1 MGLSFFPPLILRCP
15 AKPFE
20 KSVTTPLP
28 AELLNDT
35 ALMEAI
41 HMASPALYEQCLKYQ
56 SGSITDPRKQ
66 QKVTNAIIKYYN
78 RMRSRPTPF
87 GLFSGCTVLQ
97 WGERD
102 NIALTTDKWVRH
114 IRFDTDFLCKLV
126 QQLEALPEVR
136 HQLYYRFNSS
146 MYQVGNEYRYYE
158 YILENNQRKY
168 QISSVD
174 TSPLLSALT
183 DQCKC
188 SAVQFDALCRQ
199 VMEMES
205 VSHAEATAYIDEMIA
220 SQLLVSNLG
229 FQGAGDD
236 FLEQIIHILLQVH
249 RDTGSDTVQRYLTG
263 LQQMQEQ
270 LLHARCAPC
279 LPGALKQAAH
289 TVDAL
294 SIPFQ
299 ADRLFQIDCTLESH
313 EQTLDKQWQTP
324 LLSALEVLRVLC
336 SRRTS
341 SKWLT
346 EIKEKFSVKY
356 DRAPVP
362 LPYLADPDIGILLSD
377 KTNSIA
383 ELDELQQPS
392 STNPAA
398 IDREE
403 LPSSR
408 EPVQYLLM
416 KKLLEAFKTDATT
429 IFITDKE
436 IAALREQVVLPP
448 LPDTFSVMFSLIN
461 TAGAGMVIESA
472 GGATGTS
479 LAGRFGYTDEHIR
492 ELLQSVHAFEQDK
505 RADTLIA
512 SVVHLPE
519 SRTGNIMQHPSIR
532 EFEIPYLG
540 LSSRC
545 SQHQL
550 PVSDLYVSLQQE
562 ELTLYSKQHRKQVL
576 PRIDNAHNYVHN
588 TLPLYRLLGELQGEG
603 KQTGLTFAWNIRLPG
618 IHFFPRLQYKEVI
631 LSPAQWHLPSEA
643 YQSLLEAPPSTRQ
656 AAFHQFV
663 AQWKLPRLFVLS
675 HGDQELLI
683 DTEDAGIIPAFI
695 SEIKESTQITL
706 KEFLYAPD
714 NAISKDAAGRPYVHQ
729 LIGIVKNDTP
739 VPPTVL
745 TPDHHELPTRHF
757 SIGSEWLYFKLY
769 GNHHYANEIL
779 KNIISPTVG
788 LLTDQGYINNWF
800 FIRYGTTKEHLR
812 VRFRLTDTQHTGE
825 VIRQMNAALAQA
837 EQEQYIWKVQT
848 DTYVRE
854 LERYGNSS
862 IVAAEHFFC
871 ADSAYV
877 LELLRYIE
885 AYPHHPP
892 LLMIALK
899 DMDTIL
905 QQFSF
910 TPAEKT
916 AFTGHY
922 KDAFSKEFNP
932 CKEEKQLF
940 NQYFRDHHSG
950 ITTLLDPSLAATQ
963 YPELSALMQ
972 QHHGQLARDAHQL
985 LQSRNVQSPGM
996 QQLVGDLLHMH
1007 FNRLFHTSQRRSE
1020 MIIYHISH
1028 SYYRSLEARTKT
1040 S

>member
-1 MGLSFFPPLILRCP
+1 MGLSFFPPLVLRCP

-20 KSVTTPLP
+20 RSVTTPLP

-41 HMASPALYEQCLKYQ
+41 HLASPALYEQCLKYQ

-66 QKVTNAIIKYYN
+66 QKVTNALIKYYS

-97 WGERD
+97 WGEAD
-102 NIALTTDKWVRH
+102 KIALTTDKWIRH
-114 IRFDTDFLCKLV
+114 VRFDTDALCNLV
-126 QQLEALPEVR
+126 QLLEALPEVR

-174 TSPLLSALT
+174 TSPLLSALA

-188 SAVQFDALCRQ
+188 TAVQFNTLCKL
-199 VMEMES
+199 VMEMEE
-205 VSHAEATAYIDEMIA
+205 VSHAEAAAYIDEMIA

-229 FQGAGDD
+229 FQGAGED
-236 FLEQIIHILLQVH
+236 FLEQIIRVLQQVH
-249 RDTGSDTVQRYLTG
+249 GDTGSDTVQAYLSG

-279 LPGALKQAAH
+279 LPGALEQVTRA
-289 TVDAL
+289 VEAL
-294 SIPFQ
+294 SIPFRP
-299 ADRLFQIDCTLESH
+299 DRLFQIDCTLESN
-313 EQTLDKQWQTP
+313 EQTIDRQWQTP

-336 SRRTS
+336 SSRTS
-341 SKWLT
+341 SKWLSDV
-346 EIKEKFSVKY
+346 KEKFRTKY
-356 DRAPVP
+356 DTAPVP
-362 LPYLADPDIGILLSD
+362 LSCLADPDIGILAD
-377 KTNSIA
+377 KMNGIT

-392 STNPAA
+392 SANPSA

-403 LPSSR
+403 LPSTQQ
-408 EPVQYLLM
+408 PVQYLLM

-436 IAALREQVVLPP
+436 VAALREQVSLPT

-461 TAGAGMVIESA
+461 APDAGLVIESA

-479 LAGRFGYTDEHIR
+479 LAGRFGYTDQHIR

-505 RADTLIA
+505 RADSLIA

-532 EFEIPYLG
+532 QFEIPYLG

-545 SQHQL
+545 PHQQL

-562 ELTLYSKQHRKQVL
+562 EMTLYSRQHRKNVL

-588 TLPLYRLLGELQGEG
+588 TLPLYRLLGELQGDG

-618 IHFFPRLQYKEVI
+618 IYFFPRLQYKAII
-631 LSPAQWHLPSEA
+631 LSPAQWHLPAET
-643 YQSLLEAPPSTRQ
+643 YQALLNAPPAEKP

-663 AQWKLPRLFVLS
+663 SRWKLPRFFVLS
-675 HGDQELLI
+675 NGDQELLI
-683 DTEDAGIIPAFI
+683 DTEDEQIIPAFMG
-695 SEIKESTQITL
+695 EIKESTQIIL
-706 KEFLYAPD
+706 KEFLYASGS
-714 NAISKDAAGRPYVHQ
+714 AVTKDAAGRPYVHQ
-729 LIGIVKNDTP
+729 LIGIVKNDDP
-739 VPPTVL
+739 VSRPAL
-745 TPDHHELPTRHF
+745 KQEHDALPVRHF

-769 GNHHYANEIL
+769 GNHHYANEVL
-779 KNIISPTVG
+779 KNIIAPTVD
-788 LLTDQGYINNWF
+788 LLTNEGLIKSWF

-812 VRFRLTDTQHTGE
+812 IRFRLRDTQHTGA
-825 VIRQMNAALAQA
+825 VVQHMKSALAEA
-837 EQEQYIWKVQT
+837 EREQYIWKVQT

-854 LERYGNSS
+854 IERYGSNS
-862 IVAAEHFFC
+862 IAAAENFFC
-871 ADSAYV
+871 MDSAYV
-877 LELLRYIE
+877 LELLQYIAE
-885 AYPHHPP
+885 HPHHPP

-899 DMDTIL
+899 DMDTVL

-910 TPAEKT
+910 TLAEKT
-916 AFTGHY
+916 AFTSYY
-922 KDAFSKEFNP
+922 KDAFNKEFNP

-940 NQYFRDHHSG
+940 SQYFRDHHSL
-950 ITTLLDPSLAATQ
+950 ISTLLDLSLAAAA
-963 YPELSALMQ
+963 YPELSALIEE
-972 QHHGQLARDAHQL
+972 HSDKLAPAVQEL
-985 LQSRNVQSPGM
+985 LQSRSTHAPGI
-996 QQLVGDLLHMH
+996 QPLVGDLLHMH

-1020 MIIYHISH
+1020 MIVYHISH
-1028 SYYRSLEARTKT
+1028 SYYRSQEARTKT